1 MASTTRNIFT
11 LGEYTDDTLA
21 GEGVPLPSVWA
32 GDTRFVDGR
41 AKLPSNM
48 YFTGIPS
55 PAAAG
60 LSLLPVFIFLEFV
73 L

>member
-11 LGEYTDDTLA
+11 LGEYNDETLA

-48 YFTGIPS
+48 YFT
-55 PAAAG
+55 
-60 LSLLPVFIFLEFV
+60 
-73 L
+73 